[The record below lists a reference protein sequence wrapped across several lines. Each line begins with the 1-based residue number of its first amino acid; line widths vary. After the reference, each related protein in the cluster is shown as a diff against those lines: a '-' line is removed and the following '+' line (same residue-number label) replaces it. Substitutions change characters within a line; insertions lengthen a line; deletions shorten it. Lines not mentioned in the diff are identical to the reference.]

1 MESAVRSPWIKSA
14 ITTGRGS
21 KRRALGLPRLPK
33 SRQPVGIGRQ
43 NPCRGER
50 NFWMQRLKAKNRP
63 ERPQVSPETER
74 AERYRRKSPQK
85 RPIWSRPCDSW
96 FGRTGWW
103 RWYGSNWLPP
113 TQSYRTASLPPAWI
127 AVISLWLRAACGR
140 YLGPNVHRAR
150 RHEEDAAPSRHRSL
164 SPNESAGRPSVMNST
179 AATAPSSQAA
189 SREPKI

>member
-1 MESAVRSPWIKSA
+1 MAGSPRRNALFGVVSETCGLRRLDGGGA
-14 ITTGRGS
+14 RAQTGDPPPSHRTGLR
-21 KRRALGLPRLPK
+21 RRAGNGNLRCRDGLAKADLSPRGDQ
-33 SRQPVGIGRQ
+33 SRDAQECKKPPFR
-43 NPCRGER
+43 R
-50 NFWMQRLKAKNRP
+50 NKCEKACGSL
-63 ERPQVSPETER
+63 SPT
-74 AERYRRKSPQK
+74 
-85 RPIWSRPCDSW
+85 
-96 FGRTGWW
+96 TGWW

-127 AVISLWLRAACGR
+127 AVISLSLRAACGR

-189 SREPKI
+189 SREPRI